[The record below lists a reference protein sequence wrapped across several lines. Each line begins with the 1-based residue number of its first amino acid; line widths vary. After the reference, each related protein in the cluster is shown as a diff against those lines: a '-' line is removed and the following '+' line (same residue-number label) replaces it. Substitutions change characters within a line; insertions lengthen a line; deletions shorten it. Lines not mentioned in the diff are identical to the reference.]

1 MDARNVDVRFYLRK
15 RYFVAASVFI
25 SWMFLHLMRVNLSIS
40 IVDMTSQKR
49 VIVGNQTLVRVSDSF
64 YNIHSLH
71 NSSSNETTTQLVSYR
86 CQNTNGLQKKKES
99 F

>member
-1 MDARNVDVRFYLRK
+1 MDVRFYLRK

-64 YNIHSLH
+64 YNIHSLY
-71 NSSSNETTTQLVSYR
+71 NSSSNETTTQLVCYR
-86 CQNTNGLQKKKES
+86 CQNTDGLQKKKEL